1 MINGRI
7 YSSSAVPRVC
17 RSYLPRR
24 CWKISRLI
32 ENDGWRI
39 LIFPGLRKD
48 PWEHNMMIMDDLA
61 FARFKYVQTS
71 LNTFSGV
78 WKSGDWCRFLSFGP
92 KMAACGPSDWG
103 GTLSQTWPQHL
114 NYWIYR
120 WFSRMFIWFS
130 QLITFILYPSI
141 DSYQGFSWIFR
152 RCSSVFDDFPWLRLG
167 DWWSFWPP

>member
-32 ENDGWRI
+32 ENDDYGWFGFCRVQI
-39 LIFPGLRKD
+39 CS
-48 PWEHNMMIMDDLA
+48 NV
-61 FARFKYVQTS
+61 FKY
-71 LNTFSGV
+71 LLRCLEV
-78 WKSGDWCRFLSFGP
+78 WGLVPVLVIWTKNGSMR
-92 KMAACGPSDWG
+92 SDWG